1 MVVGISGRLEAAL
14 RRLRMRTLLDV
25 NVLVALLDGGHLHHR
40 LAMTW
45 LASQARGGWASCPLT
60 QNGCLRILS
69 LPSYPNPQP
78 PARVAERL
86 AAATADRSHAFW
98 PDSLSLLEP
107 NRLRWD
113 RVLSTRHITDVYL
126 LALAVQQGGC
136 LVTFDRSV
144 AVDAVPGALKKHF
157 VVLGG

>member
-1 MVVGISGRLEAAL
+1 VRA
-14 RRLRMRTLLDV
+14 LLDV

-40 LAMTW
+40 VAMDW
-45 LASQARGGWASCPLT
+45 LAAHARSGWASCPLT

-69 LPSYPNPQP
+69 LPTYPNPQP

-107 NRLRWD
+107 ERLHWE

-126 LALAVQQGGC
+126 LALAVEHQGC

-144 AVDAVPGALKKHF
+144 AVAAVPGALKKHL
-157 VVLGG
+157 VVLN

>member
-1 MVVGISGRLEAAL
+1 VRA
-14 RRLRMRTLLDV
+14 LLDV

-40 LAMTW
+40 VAMDW
-45 LASQARGGWASCPLT
+45 LAAHTRAGWASCPLT

-69 LPSYPNPQP
+69 LPTYPNPQP

-107 NRLRWD
+107 ERLHWE

-126 LALAVQQGGC
+126 LALAVEHQGC

-144 AVDAVPGALKKHF
+144 AVAAVPGALKKHL
-157 VVLGG
+157 VVLN

>member
-1 MVVGISGRLEAAL
+1 
-14 RRLRMRTLLDV
+14 MRALLDV
-25 NVLVALLDGGHLHHR
+25 NVLVALLDAGHLHHGV
-40 LAMTW
+40 AMQW
-45 LASQARGGWASCPLT
+45 LSAHARKGWASCPLT

-69 LPSYPNPQP
+69 LPTYPNPQP
-78 PARVAERL
+78 PVRVAERL

-107 NRLRWD
+107 NRVRWD

-144 AVDAVPGALKKHF
+144 AVDAVPGALKRHF
-157 VVLGG
+157 VVLGD

>member
-1 MVVGISGRLEAAL
+1 VRA
-14 RRLRMRTLLDV
+14 LLDV
-25 NVLVALLDGGHLHHR
+25 NVLVALLDGGHLHHG
-40 LAMTW
+40 LAMDW
-45 LASQARGGWASCPLT
+45 LAAHARKGWASCPLT

-69 LPSYPNPQP
+69 LPAYPNPQP

-107 NRLRWD
+107 QRLRWE

-126 LALAVQQGGC
+126 LALAVENDGS
-136 LVTFDRSV
+136 LVTLDRSLAV
-144 AVDAVPGALKKHF
+144 AAVPGAQKKHL
-157 VVLGG
+157 VVLR

>member
-1 MVVGISGRLEAAL
+1 
-14 RRLRMRTLLDV
+14 LLDV

-40 LAMTW
+40 VAMDW
-45 LASQARGGWASCPLT
+45 LAAHARAGWASCPLT

-69 LPSYPNPQP
+69 LPTYPNPQP

-107 NRLRWD
+107 ERLHWE

-126 LALAVQQGGC
+126 LALAVEHQGC
-136 LVTFDRSV
+136 MVTFDRSV
-144 AVDAVPGALKKHF
+144 AVAAVPGALKKHL
-157 VVLGG
+157 VVLN

>member
-1 MVVGISGRLEAAL
+1 
-14 RRLRMRTLLDV
+14 MRALLDV
-25 NVLVALLDGGHLHHR
+25 SVLVALLDGGHLHHR
-40 LAMTW
+40 VAMDW
-45 LASQARGGWASCPLT
+45 LAAHARAGWASCPLT

-69 LPSYPNPQP
+69 LPTYPNPQP

-107 NRLRWD
+107 ERLHWE

-126 LALAVQQGGC
+126 LALAVEHRGC

-144 AVDAVPGALKKHF
+144 AVAAVPGALKKHL
-157 VVLGG
+157 VVLN

>member
-1 MVVGISGRLEAAL
+1 VRA
-14 RRLRMRTLLDV
+14 LLDV

-40 LAMTW
+40 VAMGW
-45 LASQARGGWASCPLT
+45 LAAHARSGWASCPLT

-69 LPSYPNPQP
+69 LPTYPNPQP

-107 NRLRWD
+107 ERLHWE

-126 LALAVQQGGC
+126 LALAVEHRGC

-144 AVDAVPGALKKHF
+144 AVAAVPGALKKHL
-157 VVLGG
+157 VVLN

>member
-1 MVVGISGRLEAAL
+1 
-14 RRLRMRTLLDV
+14 MRALLDV

-40 LAMTW
+40 VAMDW
-45 LASQARGGWASCPLT
+45 LAAHARAGWASCPLT

-69 LPSYPNPQP
+69 LPTYPNPQP

-107 NRLRWD
+107 DRLHWE

-126 LALAVQQGGC
+126 LALAVEHRGC

-144 AVDAVPGALKKHF
+144 AVAAVPGVLKKHL
-157 VVLGG
+157 VVLN

>member
-1 MVVGISGRLEAAL
+1 
-14 RRLRMRTLLDV
+14 MRALLDV
-25 NVLVALLDGGHLHHR
+25 NVLVALLDGGHLHHGE
-40 LAMTW
+40 AMNW
-45 LASQARGGWASCPLT
+45 LSSHARGGWASCPLT

-69 LPSYPNPQP
+69 LPSYPNPQA

-86 AAATADRSHAFW
+86 AAATADRSHVFW